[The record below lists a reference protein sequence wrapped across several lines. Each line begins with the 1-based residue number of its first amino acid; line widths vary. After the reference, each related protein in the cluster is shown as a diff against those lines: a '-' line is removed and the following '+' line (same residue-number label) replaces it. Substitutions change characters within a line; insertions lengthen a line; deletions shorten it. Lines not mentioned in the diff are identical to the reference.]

1 MQIAVMHNVPSSQ
14 GKRAVLSETIGI
26 RRFER
31 ADETVLYDA
40 VRESLPELTSW
51 MAWCHLDY
59 SQENAA
65 AFLARHDELW
75 QAKERYD
82 LAIFHRPNGTLL
94 GSVGL
99 SQLDW
104 QNRTANIG
112 YWVRTQ
118 WHNQGI
124 GRAAIR
130 FAAHFAFEALGL
142 TRLEFVI
149 QTSNLASLHA
159 ARRAGAVQEGVLRNR
174 LVLRGKTYDAV
185 VLSLI
190 PDCLEREEPAVARAG
205 RCASTDSIR
214 VM

>member
-1 MQIAVMHNVPSSQ
+1 MQIAVMYDMPSSQ
-14 GKRAVLSETIGI
+14 GKKSLLSDTVGI

-31 ADETVLYDA
+31 ADESALYEA

-51 MAWCHLDY
+51 MTWCNPDY
-59 SQENAA
+59 SLQDATR
-65 AFLARHDELW
+65 FLARHDELW
-75 QAKERYD
+75 QARQRYD
-82 LAIFHRPNGTLL
+82 LAIFHRLNGTLL

-104 QNRTANIG
+104 QNRSANIG
-112 YWVRTQ
+112 YWVRTK
-118 WHNQGI
+118 WHNQGV
-124 GRAAIR
+124 GGTAIR

-185 VLSLI
+185 VLSLV
-190 PDCLEREEPAVARAG
+190 PDCLVREEPPVARAG
-205 RCASTDSIR
+205 LCASNDSMR
-214 VM
+214 LM

>member
-1 MQIAVMHNVPSSQ
+1 MMQFAVIDTVPSSL
-14 GKRAVLSETIGI
+14 GAILSDTVGI

-31 ADETVLYDA
+31 ADESALYDA

-51 MAWCHLDY
+51 MVWCNPDY
-59 SQENAA
+59 SREDAA

-75 QAKERYD
+75 QARERYD
-82 LAIFHRPNGTLL
+82 LAIFHRPKGALL

-112 YWVRTQ
+112 YWVRTKS
-118 WHNQGI
+118 HNQGV
-124 GRAAIR
+124 GRTAIR

-149 QTSNLASLHA
+149 QTSNIASLHA
-159 ARRAGAVQEGVLRNR
+159 ARRAGAVQEGILRNR

-190 PDCLEREEPAVARAG
+190 PECLDREDRSATRADL
-205 RCASTDSIR
+205 CASNDSMR
-214 VM
+214 AM

>member
-1 MQIAVMHNVPSSQ
+1 MQFAVMDTLPSSP
-14 GKRAVLSETIGI
+14 GATSRSSHIVGI

-31 ADETVLYDA
+31 IDESALYEA

-51 MAWCHLDY
+51 MVWCNPDY
-59 SQENAA
+59 SREDAA
-65 AFLARHDELW
+65 TFLARHDERW
-75 QAKERYD
+75 QARERYD
-82 LAIFHRPNGTLL
+82 LAIFHRLKGTLL

-104 QNRTANIG
+104 QNRMANIG
-112 YWVRTQ
+112 YWVRTK

-124 GRAAIR
+124 GSTAIR

-149 QTSNLASLHA
+149 QTSNLASLHT
-159 ARRAGAVQEGVLRNR
+159 ARRAGAVEEGVLRNR

-190 PDCLEREEPAVARAG
+190 PECLDREERALAG
-205 RCASTDSIR
+205 AGLCASTDSMR
-214 VM
+214 AT